1 MIAQNTQE
9 TIISFYFIF
18 ILFHWVRIR
27 EIKYK
32 KNFERSIAFILHSFY
47 FMLDVRRTA

>member
-1 MIAQNTQE
+1 MTAQNTQE
-9 TIISFYFIF
+9 IIISFYFIF

-32 KNFERSIAFILHSFY
+32 KIERSIAFILHSFY